1 MEFIQAIER
10 TKAIFTANMTSKK
23 LARQMQT
30 SAVMFRKI
38 AFRYDFI
45 AQAQF
50 GIGKEVLNAIE
61 SYKLRAL
68 ICEHAARTLMG
79 SDQVFICVDP
89 SLIPLITEP
98 ETAVPHRRV
107 DTTGYLMHQSKQFLR
122 KVTAWEELAHLESD
136 DRRQV
141 RLGTSRCGAIMMLIF
156 PFLLDLWTRSD
167 AYIGRHLSR
176 AFDTT

>member
-10 TKAIFTANMTSKK
+10 TKAILTADMTSKK

-68 ICEHAARTLMG
+68 VCEHATRTLMG
-79 SDQVFICVDP
+79 SDQVFFCVDP

-98 ETAVPHRRV
+98 ETAAPYRRV

-141 RLGTSRCGAIMMLIF
+141 RLGTPRYGAIMMLIF
-156 PFLLDLWTRSD
+156 LFFFFSTRSVGK
-167 AYIGRHLSR
+167 I
-176 AFDTT
+176 